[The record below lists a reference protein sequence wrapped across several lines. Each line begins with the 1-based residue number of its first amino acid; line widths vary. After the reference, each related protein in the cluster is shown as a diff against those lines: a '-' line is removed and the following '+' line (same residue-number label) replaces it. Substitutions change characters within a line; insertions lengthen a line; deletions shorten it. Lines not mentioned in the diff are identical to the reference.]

1 MFLLLLFCQIT
12 RPSTVAKVV
21 VCAVS
26 QLQTLVAHPEFV
38 VH

>member
-1 MFLLLLFCQIT
+1 MFLLLLFSQII

-21 VCAVS
+21 CVVS
-26 QLQTLVAHPEFV
+26 QWHTLVAHPEFV